1 MIARFRT
8 FLAGFLVL
16 LPLAVTITV
25 IVWVGTFI
33 YAYLGPDS
41 AVGRILTSIGFGFS
55 NSPVIAYA
63 LGAVIVV
70 GLIYLLGLLVES
82 RLETRV
88 RHLIDSLMQRIP
100 FVGNLYDVTKRFVA
114 IMDRK
119 EQDGLK
125 SMSPVWCF
133 FGGDGGAA
141 VLGLLPMPKPILIGG
156 RPYHV
161 ILVPS
166 APVPVGG
173 ALIYV
178 PAAWVKP
185 ANVGVETL
193 MSIYVSMGVTSPQVV
208 EGGPERVELPRAG
221 DRLPESREENRSD
234 AGIRRSD
241 R

>member
-1 MIARFRT
+1 MIPRFRT

-82 RLETRV
+82 RLESRV

-100 FVGNLYDVTKRFVA
+100 FVGNLYDVSKRFVA

-119 EQDGLK
+119 DQDGLK

-133 FGGDGGAA
+133 FWRRRGSGGSR
-141 VLGLLPMPKPILIGG
+141 PIADAQAHHH
-156 RPYHV
+156 RQR
-161 ILVPS
+161 
-166 APVPVGG
+166 
-173 ALIYV
+173 AL
-178 PAAWVKP
+178 
-185 ANVGVETL
+185 
-193 MSIYVSMGVTSPQVV
+193 
-208 EGGPERVELPRAG
+208 
-221 DRLPESREENRSD
+221 
-234 AGIRRSD
+234 
-241 R
+241 

>member
-1 MIARFRT
+1 MIIRFRT

-16 LPLAVTITV
+16 LPLVVTIAV

-33 YAYLGPDS
+33 YSYLGPDS
-41 AVGRILTSIGFGFS
+41 AIGRILISIGFGLS

-63 LGAVIVV
+63 LGAVVVV
-70 GLIYLLGLLVES
+70 GLIFLLGLLVES
-82 RLETRV
+82 RLESRV

-100 FVGNLYDVTKRFVA
+100 FVGNLYDVSKRFVA

-119 EQDGLK
+119 DQDGLK

-141 VLGLLPMPKPILIGG
+141 VLGLLPMPKPIIIGSE
-156 RPYHV
+156 RYHV

-166 APVPVGG
+166 APIPVGG

-178 PAAWVKP
+178 PADWVKP
-185 ANVGVETL
+185 ANIGVETL

-208 EGGPERVELPRAG
+208 EGDLERYQ
-221 DRLPESREENRSD
+221 
-234 AGIRRSD
+234 RR
-241 R
+241 

>member
-41 AVGRILTSIGFGFS
+41 TIGRILTSIGFGFS

-141 VLGLLPMPKPILIGG
+141 VLGLLPMPKPILVAGE
-156 RPYHV
+156 PYHV

-208 EGGPERVELPRAG
+208 EG
-221 DRLPESREENRSD
+221 RLPESREGDRSE
-234 AGIRRSD
+234 AEIRQSD